1 MMFNMTFENDARLS
15 VSHKFAGWHA
25 RLSTRR

>member
-1 MMFNMTFENDARLS
+1 MMFNMTFENDALLS
-15 VSHKFAGWHA
+15 VFHKFAGWRA